1 MRKLSLVFA
10 LLLATLAQA
19 QTKTPVLVELFTSE
33 GCSSCPPAD
42 QLLIQLEQKQPVAG
56 ADIIVLGEHVDY
68 WDQNGWR
75 DRFSS
80 SRFTDR
86 QQNYADHFG
95 DRGSYT
101 PQMVVNGSVEFV
113 GNDSG
118 TAIQTIQRAAR
129 PSTSPP
135 AIHIARI
142 GDHLHVAVT
151 GAGPRGVN
159 VLCAITERD
168 LSTHVGDGENRG
180 RELHHTAV
188 VRDLRKLGATRD
200 GRFESDYPLHFSP
213 DWRPENLRAV
223 IFLQRGNA
231 GEISGAAQI
240 ALAPAK

>member
-42 QLLIQLEQKQPVAG
+42 QLLIQLDQKQPVAG

-68 WDQNGWR
+68 WDQDGWR

-80 SRFTDR
+80 HTFTSR
-86 QQNYADHFG
+86 QENYANHFSG
-95 DRGSYT
+95 NAYT

-113 GNDSG
+113 GNDTG
-118 TAIQTIQRAAR
+118 KALQAIQRAAR
-129 PSTSPP
+129 SSASPP
-135 AIHIARI
+135 AIHIERI

-151 GAGPRGVN
+151 GADSRGVN

-168 LSTHVGDGENRG
+168 LSTRVGDGENRG

-200 GRFESDYPLHFSP
+200 GRFASDYPLHFSP
-213 DWRPENLRAV
+213 DWRPEDLRAV

>member
-1 MRKLSLVFA
+1 MRKLSLVSV
-10 LLLATLAQA
+10 LLLATLCAA

-42 QLLIQLEQKQPVAG
+42 QLLIRLEREQPVAG
-56 ADIIVLGEHVDY
+56 ADVIVLGEHLDY
-68 WDQNGWR
+68 WDQLGWR

-86 QQNYADHFG
+86 QQTYANHFG
-95 DRGSYT
+95 INGPYT
-101 PQMVVNGSVEFV
+101 PQMIVNGSVELV
-113 GNDSG
+113 GNDSDK
-118 TAIQTIQRAAR
+118 ALQTIQRAAH
-129 PSTSPP
+129 PSASLP
-135 AIHIARI
+135 AIHIERA

-151 GAGPRGVN
+151 GAGSRGVN

-168 LSTHVGDGENRG
+168 LSTRVGDGENRG

-188 VRDLRKLGATRD
+188 VRDLRKLGTTRD

-223 IFLQRGNA
+223 VFLQNGNA
-231 GEISGAAQI
+231 GPISGAAQI

>member
-1 MRKLSLVFA
+1 MLKLSLVSV
-10 LLLATLAQA
+10 LLFSTLCTA

-33 GCSSCPPAD
+33 GCSSCPSAD
-42 QLLIQLEQKQPVAG
+42 QLLIRLDREQPVAG
-56 ADIIVLGEHVDY
+56 AEVIVLGEHVDY
-68 WDQNGWR
+68 WDQDGWR

-80 SRFTDR
+80 RTFTSR
-86 QQNYADHFG
+86 QENYANHFSG
-95 DRGSYT
+95 DAYT

-113 GNDSG
+113 GNDSDK
-118 TAIQTIQRAAR
+118 ALRTIAQEGKSSKAASQITLVR
-129 PSTSPP
+129 DGDRL
-135 AIHIARI
+135 RI
-142 GDHLHVAVT
+142 TVT
-151 GAGPRGVN
+151 GAGSRGVN

-188 VRDLRKLGATRD
+188 VRDLRKLGTTRD

-223 IFLQRGNA
+223 VFLQNGNA
-231 GEISGAAQI
+231 GPISGAAQI

>member
-1 MRKLSLVFA
+1 MLKLSLVFV
-10 LLLATLAQA
+10 LLFSTLCTA

-56 ADIIVLGEHVDY
+56 AEVIVLGEHVDY
-68 WDQNGWR
+68 WDQDGWR

-86 QQNYADHFG
+86 QQNYANHFG
-95 DRGSYT
+95 AKGPYT

-118 TAIQTIQRAAR
+118 QAYGAIQRAAASTRETPAITIQRA
-129 PSTSPP
+129 
-135 AIHIARI
+135 

-151 GAGPRGVN
+151 GAGSRGVN

-188 VRDLRKLGATRD
+188 VRDLRKLGTTRD

-223 IFLQRGNA
+223 VFLQNGNA
-231 GEISGAAQI
+231 GPISGAAQI